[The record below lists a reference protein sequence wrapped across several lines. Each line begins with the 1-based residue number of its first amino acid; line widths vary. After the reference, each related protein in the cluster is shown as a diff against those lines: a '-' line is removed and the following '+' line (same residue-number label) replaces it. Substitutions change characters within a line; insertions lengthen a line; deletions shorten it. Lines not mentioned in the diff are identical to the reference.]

1 MGEILNNAV
10 LRNSVNDKISTV
22 TIHIGPV
29 LNCDSADLVNIRN
42 NFFCLSCTKDNPI
55 LLTISNT
62 ISFIFGAFLDNICC
76 CITASRRMLIL
87 RIIVAV
93 ILVAATAGGI
103 LGSRIIEKHFRNL
116 KASFE

>member
-1 MGEILNNAV
+1 MGEILNNADHE
-10 LRNSVNDKISTV
+10 SSEKDKIPTV
-22 TIHIGPV
+22 TIHIGPL
-29 LNCDSADLVNIRN
+29 LNWDSADIVNIRN
-42 NFFCLSCTKDNPI
+42 NFSCFSCTKDNPI